1 MIDIVLAG
9 VLGAALL
16 AVVLLF
22 QGYRRN
28 RALITQLQAELAAQ
42 RVALSGPRSVAAD
55 PGSDGRPDQ
64 QRRHRNPFRR
74 CRLAARALIHGVERV
89 RRVAAPRHPGSAA
102 LHRTVG
108 AQQETEA
115 PKRSYDRAAIPP
127 ASKTTEPAADEQTIE
142 SAGSGSQVADQR
154 FLTVVE

>member
-42 RVALSGPRSVAAD
+42 RAALSGPRYAAAD
-55 PGSDGRPDQ
+55 PGSDGRPGK
-64 QRRHRNPFRR
+64 QRRHRISFRR
-74 CRLAARALIHGVERV
+74 CRLAARALIHGVGRV
-89 RRVAAPRHPGSAA
+89 RRVAAPRHPGPA
-102 LHRTVG
+102 
-108 AQQETEA
+108 ETGT
-115 PKRSYDRAAIPP
+115 PKRSAARTTIPP
-127 ASKTTEPAADEQTIE
+127 ASKTSEPATDEQTTE
-142 SAGSGSQVADQR
+142 SADSSSQVAHQR